1 MQLRYDTNGLTFQ
14 AYIKHKEHEK
24 ASLDA
29 CPECHRTVKP
39 WGYYPRKFPRCFLV
53 RRYYCP
59 PCHMTIS
66 LLPDFAA
73 AGMPGLLGEIEAAAV
88 TWEETGSNTDACPPR
103 IVQKARWMH
112 QHLQLVYSLLRVL
125 TTLYPDRFGSLE
137 PRILSFRSALQVEC
151 VLEELRTTLG
161 LLQALPRPV
170 GFAVPQL
177 GGIPP

>member
-1 MQLRYDTNGLTFQ
+1 MPSHGEALGVLPAQVSPVFP
-14 AYIKHKEHEK
+14 
-24 ASLDA
+24 
-29 CPECHRTVKP
+29 CPAV
-39 WGYYPRKFPRCFLV
+39 
-53 RRYYCP
+53 
-59 PCHMTIS
+59 
-66 LLPDFAA
+66 LLPALSHDHQPA

-88 TWEETGSNTDACPPR
+88 TWEETGNNTTACPPR

-112 QHLQLVYSLLRVL
+112 QHLQLVYSLLRLL
-125 TTLYPDRFGSLE
+125 TTFYPDRFGSLE

-151 VLEELRTTLG
+151 VLEDLRTTLG